1 MYKTPQ
7 KSMGLPTTLP
17 TFIKFASRL
26 TSTMPTK
33 IFSSASSRKAMHEAH
48 RDSQQC
54 QKRQEKQK
62 QKEISQPHPEECE
75 KPARKQ
81 ECQPVNASDTLCD
94 VSHDEMDRPNTKY
107 PKVRVEPKRFGVYM
121 DEGLDL
127 GLTSWE
133 SKPTAIRSTDKL
145 VGANTPG
152 QSIYPVMKLSGKEK
166 TISETTLTPVLSP
179 QDVPDCMHSLRQH
192 PTKNA
197 EGDILLYGA
206 PTGSGVARNIV
217 PLVHKAKHPGYT
229 PLGREQIRFKYYSA
243 KYRPA
248 TDKVDGPIQRLNLI
262 EGDIL
267 VYQSEPPTGNNKDDR
282 KYVLRLLKYPDVI
295 GWVFE
300 KDVEPVYNPELL
312 LAQREGGHK
321 L

>member
-1 MYKTPQ
+1 MYKTPK

-81 ECQPVNASDTLCD
+81 QWQPVNASDNLCD
-94 VSHDEMDRPNTKY
+94 VSHDDMDRSNTKY

-121 DEGLDL
+121 GEGLDL

-133 SKPTAIRSTDKL
+133 SKPTAIRCTDKL

-152 QSIYPVMKLSGKEK
+152 QNIDPVVKLSGKEK
-166 TISETTLTPVLSP
+166 FISETTLTPVSSP

-206 PTGSGVARNIV
+206 PTGSDAARNIV

-229 PLGREQIRFKYYSA
+229 PLAHEHLQLKYYRA
-243 KYRPA
+243 KTRVN
-248 TDKVDGPIQRLNLI
+248 TDKVDGPIQRLNVFKG
-262 EGDIL
+262 EIL
-267 VYQSEPPTGNNKDDR
+267 EYRSESPKGNNKGDR
-282 KYVLRLLKYPDVI
+282 RYVVKREDYPDVI
-295 GWVFE
+295 GWV
-300 KDVEPVYNPELL
+300 L
-312 LAQREGGHK
+312 
-321 L
+321 